1 MGFLD
6 ELRRA
11 TVKVLRR
18 YWRCG
23 LRVLEARSVQRKFGF
38 GVLRFR
44 CWDLRGQDLGEEVV
58 WGDELRISAFKFRGR
73 CLSD

>member
-6 ELRRA
+6 ELRTA
-11 TVKVLRR
+11 TVKILRR

-23 LRVLEARSVQRKFGF
+23 LRVLEARNVQRKFGF

-44 CWDLRGQDLGEEVV
+44 
-58 WGDELRISAFKFRGR
+58 GDELRISAFKFRGR